1 MGASASTTGP
11 TNPGTPAVSTT
22 YGRRMGLFRKKQQDA
37 VIPAQRGTCT
47 CPEHVEDLHDLVVPP
62 APVWGLDLDDT
73 TVGDL
78 VEMSALGIDPAELA
92 WVDDQESG
100 GRRGPFH
107 FRLWVGDEA
116 RAMYDDDAA
125 VQLDAA
131 LLQRPGVE
139 VVDWEDREVLHVG
152 APTLCADGV
161 LAAAA
166 RALLDPRVKG

>member
-1 MGASASTTGP
+1 
-11 TNPGTPAVSTT
+11 
-22 YGRRMGLFRKKQQDA
+22 MGLFRRRK
-37 VIPAQRGTCT
+37 PAPAATTPASRGACS
-47 CPEHVEDLHDLVVPP
+47 CPEHLEDVRDLVVPL
-62 APVWGLDLDDT
+62 APVWGPDPDDT
-73 TVGDL
+73 TVGEL
-78 VEMSALGIDPAELA
+78 VEMSALGVDPADLV

-100 GRRGPFH
+100 VRRGPFH

-125 VQLDAA
+125 VQLDEA
-131 LLQRPGVE
+131 LLQQPGVE

-166 RALLDPRVKG
+166 RALLDPRVKQ

>member
-1 MGASASTTGP
+1 
-11 TNPGTPAVSTT
+11 
-22 YGRRMGLFRKKQQDA
+22 MGLFRKKQQDA
-37 VIPAQRGTCT
+37 VAPAQRRTCA
-47 CPEHVEDLHDLVVPP
+47 CPEHVEDVRDLVVPVAP
-62 APVWGLDLDDT
+62 AWGPDLDDT
-73 TVGDL
+73 TVGEL
-78 VEMSALGIDPAELA
+78 VEMSALGVDPAELV

-100 GRRGPFH
+100 VRRGPFH

-125 VQLDAA
+125 VQLDEA

-161 LAAAA
+161 LAAAG
-166 RALLDPRVKG
+166 RALLDPRIKG